1 MIQRQTYLMI
11 MDNSG
16 AKTVQCISILGG
28 FKKKIARIGD
38 IIVVS
43 VKSLRVKNKS
53 KVKIKKGEVFRAL
66 VVKTKNVKK
75 KKDGTTLKFTVNS
88 GVLLNKQNK
97 PVATRILN
105 SIPKE
110 FRYHKFMKIT
120 SLASAI
126 L

>member
-53 KVKIKKGEVFRAL
+53 KVKIKLMF
-66 VVKTKNVKK
+66 
-75 KKDGTTLKFTVNS
+75 
-88 GVLLNKQNK
+88 
-97 PVATRILN
+97 
-105 SIPKE
+105 
-110 FRYHKFMKIT
+110 
-120 SLASAI
+120 
-126 L
+126 

>member
-16 AKTVQCISILGG
+16 AKTVQCIFILGG

-88 GVLLNKQNK
+88 SVLLNKQNK

-110 FRYHKFMKIT
+110 FRHHKFMKIT

>member
-75 KKDGTTLKFTVNS
+75 KRDGTTLKFTVNS

>member
-75 KKDGTTLKFTVNS
+75 KKTV
-88 GVLLNKQNK
+88 Q
-97 PVATRILN
+97 P
-105 SIPKE
+105 
-110 FRYHKFMKIT
+110 
-120 SLASAI
+120 
-126 L
+126 

>member
-1 MIQRQTYLMI
+1 MIQRQSSLMI

-16 AKTVQCISILGG
+16 AKSVQCISILGG
-28 FKKKIARIGD
+28 FKKKIAYIVD

-43 VKSLRVKNKS
+43 VKHIRVRNKS
-53 KVKIKKGEVFRAL
+53 KVKVKKGEVLRA
-66 VVKTKNVKK
+66 VIVKTKYRKK
-75 KKDGTTLKFTVNS
+75 KKDGTTLQFNTNS

-97 PVATRILN
+97 PIATRILN

-110 FRYHKFMKIT
+110 FRHHKFMKIT
-120 SLASAI
+120 TLSSAI

>member
-1 MIQRQTYLMI
+1 MIQRQSSLMI

-16 AKTVQCISILGG
+16 AKSVQCISILGG
-28 FKKKIARIGD
+28 FKKKIAYIGD

-43 VKSLRVKNKS
+43 VKHLRVRNKS
-53 KVKIKKGEVFRAL
+53 KVKVKKGEVLRA
-66 VVKTKNVKK
+66 VIVKTKYRKK
-75 KKDGTTLKFTVNS
+75 KKDGTTLQFNTNS

-97 PVATRILN
+97 PIATRILN

-110 FRYHKFMKIT
+110 FRHHKFMKIT
-120 SLASAI
+120 TLSSAI